1 MKSYSAVIIGG
12 GIVGLALAALL
23 AKNNFSVAVVE
34 SKTPVFT
41 ENSLSARVS
50 AIHLTSAKL
59 LDYLGIWDALKNN
72 STPLY
77 EMKIWDH
84 TQNAQL
90 HFDSRDLDQLQMGF
104 IVDNQAIVK
113 ALLEPL
119 KNNSHVDFFCPNKP
133 TEFRRD
139 NKKVILSLDNNQ
151 HIETDLIVGADG
163 AHSWVREQ
171 MPIVLK
177 TRPYFQKAIIAVIE
191 SQLPHNNTAYQ
202 KFLTTG
208 PVALLPLF
216 QPNLTA
222 LVWSADDLISDELMT
237 QSDDA
242 LSDALTKALD
252 FKLGKLTVKSL
263 RSQFSLTMRHAEDYV
278 SDNFALAGD
287 AAHTLHPLAG
297 LGVNLGLM
305 DVACLTQT
313 LIDARMQKK
322 SLGDLR
328 VLRRYSRWRIADNTA
343 IITAMRGLKEIFAID
358 TSLFNIVRGLGVNT
372 IDQWSPIKSQLMQIA
387 MGQSNDLPDFL
398 QISRFT
404 VG

>member
-12 GIVGLALAALL
+12 GIVGLTLAALL
-23 AKNNFSVAVVE
+23 VKNDFTVAVVE
-34 SKTPVFT
+34 SKAPVFT
-41 ENSLSARVS
+41 ANNTSARVS

-59 LDYLGIWDALKNN
+59 FDYLGVWDALEKN
-72 STPLY
+72 SAPLY

-84 TQNAQL
+84 THNAQL
-90 HFDSRDLDQLQMGF
+90 HFDSRDLNQLQMGF
-104 IVDNQAIVK
+104 IVDNQAIIK
-113 ALLEPL
+113 ALLDKL
-119 KNNSHVDFFCPNKP
+119 IHNSHVDFFCPNKP
-133 TEFRRD
+133 AAFQRND
-139 NKKVILSLDNNQ
+139 KKIILSLDNGEI
-151 HIETDLIVGADG
+151 IETDLIIGADG

-171 MPIVLK
+171 MPISLK
-177 TRPYFQKAIIAVIE
+177 TRAYFQKAIIAVIE
-191 SQLPHNNTAYQ
+191 SQLPHNNIAYQ

-208 PVALLPLF
+208 PVALLPLVE
-216 QPNLTA
+216 PNQTA
-222 LVWSADDLISDELMT
+222 LVWSADDAISDALMT
-237 QSDDA
+237 ESDDA

-252 FKLGKLTVKSL
+252 FKLGKLAIKSQ

-313 LIDARMQKK
+313 LMDARMQKK

-343 IITAMRGLKEIFAID
+343 IIAVMCGLKEVFAID
-358 TSLFNIVRGLGVNT
+358 ASLFNIARSFGVNA
-372 IDQWSPIKSQLMQIA
+372 IDHCTSIKTQLMQLA
-387 MGQSNDLPDFL
+387 MGQSQDLPGFL
-398 QISRFT
+398 QTSRFT
-404 VG
+404 VR